1 MGVGM
6 NEEIFFVIEGKEL
19 VLDKVLVE
27 FNEAPIFFVCKSEQ
41 LYFIASCVDIENERY
56 LVAQIGL
63 SNLARMLHGKITMRN
78 LILQANL
85 FWDITVR
92 EDITKDI
99 VIKRSVE
106 TISVDDLPYEGA
118 YLTLATKDLEKYA
131 EKIDSTVYGEG
142 IWENRNSQISDK
154 YIKVDVPLISWLPET
169 TVNIICDIIF
179 KDLMKKSW
187 QDDVQ
192 DDVYSKEFCSEG
204 MKIST
209 KNASFEVSVESNGK
223 HPWAA

>member
-1 MGVGM
+1 M

-41 LYFIASCVDIENERY
+41 FYFISSCVDIEKERY

-63 SNLARMLHGKITMRN
+63 SNLARMLHGKMTMRD
-78 LILQANL
+78 LILQANS
-85 FWDITVR
+85 FWDITVG

-99 VIKRSVE
+99 VIKKSVE

-118 YLTLATKDLEKYA
+118 YLTLATKDLERYA
-131 EKIDSTVYGEG
+131 EKIDSIVYGEG
-142 IWENRNSQISDK
+142 IWENRNAQINDK
-154 YIKVDVPLISWLPET
+154 YFIVDIPSISWRHET
-169 TVNIICDIIF
+169 TVKIICEVIL
-179 KDLMKKSW
+179 KHLKKSSS
-187 QDDVQ
+187 QNNVQ
-192 DDVYSKEFCSEG
+192 DDVYSKKFCSEG
-204 MKIST
+204 MKLST
-209 KNASFEVSVESNGK
+209 KNTSFEVSIESNGR